1 MKSIFKKLGSYLLQ
15 GILLTVPF
23 AVTVYVIYR
32 LFDLIDGLFRD
43 YLPEEIG
50 GFPVR
55 LPGLGFLTLLILLT
69 LFGALGSALIAQ
81 PFIRLFQRW
90 IERTPLIKTIYSA
103 IQDLVSAFVGKKKR
117 FNRPVLVKLSRESD
131 VEKLGFVT
139 QSDLEDIG
147 VRSGKVAVYL
157 PHSYAFS
164 GNLFIV
170 PSENITPLDAS
181 PADVMKFIVSG
192 GVTEIDSEEE
202 NK

>member
-1 MKSIFKKLGSYLLQ
+1 MKTVIKQLGSYLLQ

-23 AVTVYVIYR
+23 AVTAYVIYR

-43 YLPEEIG
+43 YLPEDLWGIPIK
-50 GFPVR
+50 F
-55 LPGLGFLTLLILLT
+55 PGLGFLTLLLLLT
-69 LFGALGSALIAQ
+69 LLGAIGSAIIAQ
-81 PFIRLFQRW
+81 PFIRIFESW

-139 QSDLEDIG
+139 QSDLKDIG

-170 PSENITPLDAS
+170 PMENITPLDAS

-192 GVTEIDSEEE
+192 GVAEIEVEE
-202 NK
+202 